1 MASLMHPPLSPM
13 VKKGKQLTLVY
24 LLNSPRQLSNK
35 RPDQNPTIQDQI
47 NLKLYREKKKGEWFW
62 KGKNKRNN

>member
-1 MASLMHPPLSPM
+1 M
-13 VKKGKQLTLVY
+13 VKKGKQLTFVYLLNKQLTLVY

-47 NLKLYREKKKGEWFW
+47 NLKIHRERKGRVILNRKK
-62 KGKNKRNN
+62 